1 MGGGRREEGGANAD
15 AEPTASLS
23 STQRP
28 LIQVAC
34 GVLIN
39 EAGAVLIAQRPEGKI
54 AAGKWEFPGGKIEP
68 GESSL
73 QALVRELHEE
83 LGVEVRAAR
92 RLLRFRHEYSD
103 RIVILDTW
111 LVQRFA
117 GEPHAREGQ
126 LFDWVPA
133 ENLHLLDTLPT
144 VAPIAQALRLPQH
157 YVFTPPHA
165 DEALIRAGLPRLPP
179 GSLLRLRIAALDD
192 AAYTQL
198 AARLLQPARACGIG
212 LMLDR
217 QPQQVAEVGA
227 AGWHATEQAL
237 QRYQERPLAS
247 SLWFAASVHDAAG
260 MDAARR
266 LGTDFTVLGSV
277 LPTASHPQGQ
287 ALGWERWQQLRGE
300 APQPVYAIGGVGQQQ
315 LEQAHQHGAQ
325 GVAGIRAY
333 WEGY

>member
-1 MGGGRREEGGANAD
+1 MENREKDG
-15 AEPTASLS
+15 TTKASTNPES
-23 STQRP
+23 RFSIP
-28 LIQVAC
+28 VIQVAC
-34 GVLIN
+34 GVLVN
-39 EAGAVLIAQRPEGKI
+39 AGGDVLIAQRPEGKI

-83 LGVEVRAAR
+83 LGVEVRVAR
-92 RLLRFRHEYSD
+92 PLLRFRHEYTD

-111 LVQRFA
+111 LVYRFD
-117 GEPHAREGQ
+117 GEPHSREQQ
-126 LFDWVPA
+126 LFDWVPTA
-133 ENLHLLDTLPT
+133 NLHLLDTLPT
-144 VAPIAQALRLPQH
+144 VAPIAVALRLPQH
-157 YVFTPPHA
+157 YVFTPPDA
-165 DEALIRAGLPRLPP
+165 DEALIRSGLPRLPP

-192 AAYTQL
+192 QAYAEL

-217 QPQQVAEVGA
+217 QPQQVEEVGA
-227 AGWHATEQAL
+227 AGWHATERAL
-237 QRYQERPLAS
+237 RHYGLRPVAK

-260 MDAARR
+260 LDAARR
-266 LGTDFTVLGSV
+266 LGADFTVLGSV

-300 APQPVYAIGGVGQQQ
+300 SPQPVYAIGGVGPQQ
-315 LEQAHQHGAQ
+315 LQQAHQRGAQ